1 MKFTW
6 KKRLLSVVCAVMA
19 AVMFVGCGSSSS
31 SAAANSGGS
40 AVGSSSTEGGE
51 KERREITATV
61 MQSRNVPGLQKMID
75 KLAEEENIVVDLQVV
90 PDDQYDN
97 LIKMKLNS
105 GEAPDLI
112 DYNMP
117 KICGFLG
124 NEPEKYLVDLSDE
137 PWVERMFSPE
147 NYEFDGK
154 IYGYPFCNIAGFLAM
169 LYNKDVFEAAGITE
183 APTTK
188 DEFNAACEKIKA
200 IDVDPILLPSDS
212 WVPQIW
218 MTAGYAQ
225 AMGTTEAAA
234 EFSEKLFTNQDKLTN
249 HPEMAAVI
257 DDFVSNVTAGYVND
271 DWMTVTHDECIQ
283 RLATGKGAMYYQNGV
298 SIVAN
303 IAKSFPD
310 ANIGMFL
317 YPAEFNANGMLSV
330 TATSPGFSVW
340 KDSKNL
346 ETAKEVLRLFS
357 EPDYAELYYTEGN
370 GRFPALKDVD
380 GGEIPQ
386 VTLDFYNKY
395 IEEGKTVVEMNT
407 HWNTIQALQSST
419 LWIYYQEAAQ
429 GKMGGE
435 ELLERF
441 QVDVD
446 KYMKELQAPGF

>member
-1 MKFTW
+1 MKNKW
-6 KKRLLSVVCAVMA
+6 RQRLVAAFSGLLVVAMLT
-19 AVMFVGCGSSSS
+19 GCGT
-31 SAAANSGGS
+31 SGSTDSGS
-40 AVGSSSTEGGE
+40 TGGGE
-51 KERREITATV
+51 TKERREITAMV

-75 KLAEEENIVVDLQVV
+75 KLAEEENIIVDLQVV

-124 NEPEKYLVDLSDE
+124 NEPEKYLVDLTEE
-137 PWVERMFSPE
+137 PWVDQMLHPE
-147 NYEFDGK
+147 NFMFEGK
-154 IYGYPFCNIAGFLAM
+154 MYGYPFCDIAGFQAM
-169 LYNKDVFEAAGITE
+169 LYNKDVFEQAGITE
-183 APTTK
+183 EPTTK
-188 DEFNAACEKIKA
+188 EEFNEACEKIKA
-200 IDVDPILLPSDS
+200 IGVDPILLPSDS

-218 MTAGYAQ
+218 MTAGFAQ
-225 AMGTTEAAA
+225 AMGTTEAAQ

-249 HPEMAAVI
+249 HPEFAAVI
-257 DDFVSNVTAGYVND
+257 DDFAGNVAAGYVND
-271 DWMTVTHDECIQ
+271 DWLTVTHDECIQ
-283 RLATGKGAMYYQNGV
+283 RLATGKGAMYYHNGV

-310 ANIGMFL
+310 ANIGMFI
-317 YPAEFNANGMLSV
+317 YPAEFNSDAVISV

-340 KDSKNL
+340 KDSKNVD
-346 ETAKEVLRLFS
+346 TALEVLNLFS
-357 EPDYAELYYTEGN
+357 QPEYAELYYTDGN
-370 GRFPALKDVD
+370 GRFPALKGVD

-386 VTLDFYNKY
+386 VTLDFYN
-395 IEEGKTVVEMNT
+395 ECMESGKSVVEMNT
-407 HWNTIQALQSST
+407 HWNTIQALQSGT

-429 GKMGGE
+429 GKMNGT

-441 QVDVD
+441 QADVE